1 MPKVS
6 VIVPVYNVEKYLHA
20 CLDSILA
27 QTFTDFELILVD
39 DGSPDSSGKICD
51 EYADKDSR
59 IRVFHQENQGQAAA
73 RNFGVNQSAT
83 EWIHFVDSDDIIH
96 PQTLEILFEAVKKH
110 NVKLSLALVSESV
123 TNENL
128 SGVFSYNINYSSQ
141 VVDVSEDTLIEYFND
156 TRYHSVCAKLISKDI
171 LMKYPFQI
179 GRIHEDS
186 PVICKWLVEAKKI
199 AYSPN
204 MFYVYIA
211 NNNSTTRSTFSLK
224 KLDLLWA
231 WEQQID
237 FYKSIGFKRMQR
249 LLEFRFISSAGRFYK
264 IIKESTDIN
273 SDLAKKLKR
282 YTFKNYFHALF
293 NKQIPINDRLFA
305 LEYFYPRTIMVF
317 WLVRNR
323 INKILKKR
331 S

>member
-1 MPKVS
+1 MPQIS
-6 VIVPVYNVEKYLHA
+6 IIVPVYNVEKYLHA

-27 QTFTDFELILVD
+27 QTFTDFELILID

-51 EYADKDSR
+51 EYAEMDSR

-73 RNFGVNQSAT
+73 RNFGVSQAKA

-96 PQTLEILFEAVKKH
+96 PQMLNILFEAVKNH
-110 NVKLSLALVSESV
+110 DVKLSLALVSESIS
-123 TNENL
+123 NEAL
-128 SGVFSYNINYSSQ
+128 SDIFSDDINYSLQ
-141 VVDVSEDTLIEYFND
+141 VIDVSEDTLIEFFKD
-156 TRYHSVCAKLISKDI
+156 FRYHSVCAKLISKDI
-171 LMKYPFQI
+171 LIKYPFQI

-204 MFYVYIA
+204 IFYVYII

-249 LLEFRFISSAGRFYK
+249 LLEFRFISSAGRFYRK
-264 IIKESTDIN
+264 IKESTDIN
-273 SDLAKKLKR
+273 SNLAKKLKC

-305 LEYFYPRTIMVF
+305 LEYFYPRTLMVF

-323 INKILKKR
+323 INKI
-331 S
+331 